1 MKDVHSPIPRCQSVS
16 FKASLASLALIGTL
30 AFAGS
35 AQADQDTSLRSW
47 AKQADES
54 VDDVM
59 RYPSFAMK
67 RGYSGRS
74 VFHVTIDREGNVLDS
89 ELIDSSGDISL
100 RSAASRVIKNA
111 DFPALPASYD
121 EDRLRFSL
129 RLNYFIAGSPAEAR
143 ALMRDAQVRS
153 EEISSGTPVAGRIG
167 ILSASA
173 D

>member
-1 MKDVHSPIPRCQSVS
+1 MKDVHSPIPRRHSVS

-30 AFAGS
+30 AFSGL
-35 AQADQDTSLRSW
+35 AQADQDTGLRSW

-54 VDDVM
+54 VDQVM

-74 VFHVTIDREGNVLDS
+74 VFHVTVDRQGNVLKS
-89 ELIDSSGDISL
+89 ELVDSAGDVSL
-100 RSAASRVIKNA
+100 RSAANRVVKRA
-111 DFPALPASYD
+111 DFPALPANYD
-121 EDRLRFSL
+121 KDQLRFSL
-129 RLNYFIAGSPAEAR
+129 RLNYIVAGSPAEAR

-153 EEISSGTPVAGRIG
+153 EEISSGTPVAGRIS
-167 ILSASA
+167 ILTASA